1 MTTNKNLIKEFL
13 ELLLLKLY
21 KKDLLLLKKK
31 SAMKI
36 NRLLIHKFL
45 ILFQIATEVLIL
57 L

>member
-21 KKDLLLLKKK
+21 QKDLLLLKKK

-45 ILFQIATEVLIL
+45 ILFPIATEVLIL